1 MSGIILLYL
10 TSRDKI
16 FIRSAR
22 LKMIIGIIG
31 AMDEEIEL
39 LLSEIELETKK
50 VKAQMVFNC
59 GILWGQKVVV
69 VRSGIGKV
77 NAAVCAQIL
86 ADDFGVNS
94 IINVG
99 IAGGVNSSIY
109 PGDIVIA
116 DNLVQ
121 HDMDTSAFG
130 DPIGQIPRLDTFEFK
145 CEPMLVKKAKE
156 SCKYLESGKSY
167 IGRIVSGDQ
176 FIADIDKIKWISKE
190 FNALACE
197 MEGGSIAQVCY
208 LNNIPFVV
216 IRSISDNANNGAQMD
231 YEKFK
236 YIAVENSAAI
246 IKNMLK
252 SM

>member
-1 MSGIILLYL
+1 
-10 TSRDKI
+10 
-16 FIRSAR
+16 
-22 LKMIIGIIG
+22 MIIGIIG
-31 AMDEEIEL
+31 AMDEEIEIL
-39 LLSEIELETKK
+39 LKEIKLETKK
-50 VKAQMVFNC
+50 VKAQMEFNY
-59 GILWGQKVVV
+59 GILLGQKVVI

-77 NAAVCAQIL
+77 NAAVCTQIL
-86 ADDFGVNS
+86 VDDFNIDC

-99 IAGGVNSSIY
+99 IAGGIYSSIY

-130 DPIGQIPRLDTFEFK
+130 DAIGQIPRLGTFDFK
-145 CEPMLVKKAKE
+145 CDSKLVEKARE
-156 SCKYLESGKSY
+156 ACKFLSEGKSY
-167 IGRIVSGDQ
+167 VGRIVTGDQ
-176 FIADIDKIKWISKE
+176 FIADIDKIRWLEKK

-216 IRSISDNANNGAQMD
+216 IRSISDNANNGACMD

-236 YIAVENSAAI
+236 YMAVENSIDI
-246 IKNMLK
+246 IKNMIK
-252 SM
+252 TM